1 MKKKKKK
8 KKRFVFLLSTKK
20 KKTSTMMERCS
31 LVLPSQSFRLPS
43 SQTLVAVGGDPALV
57 DDVDTFFFAHFC
69 FEEKRLN
76 FFFLHFS
83 LSSSISDY

>member
-1 MKKKKKK
+1 MEMK

-57 DDVDTFFFAHFC
+57 DDVDTFFLSTSVFC
-69 FEEKRLN
+69 EEKRLN

>member
-31 LVLPSQSFRLPS
+31 LVLLPSQSSRLPS

-57 DDVDTFFFAHFC
+57 DDVDTFFFC
-69 FEEKRLN
+69 PLL
-76 FFFLHFS
+76 FL
-83 LSSSISDY
+83 